1 LGSRKKDKAKRL
13 LLFRSRTRTDGHKL
27 VYDKCHFC
35 TFCGTKIVSK
45 ISSHLVTVHK
55 DKEAI
60 KSISDLPKGSRQRN
74 LLLQTLVNEDNFKD
88 NTSVTR
94 RGEGEVWADEVQ
106 WFQRTHHYHTTQHVN
121 FVRSGRQERICGDT
135 LKVAWH
141 KWVLQKTLWNARF
154 MSFKRQSC
162 KMSNTADA
170 DQHTPSGKSTES
182 VKKTASLI
190 LNGNWNFCSRCQ
202 ATSQLV
208 CFAVM

>member
-1 LGSRKKDKAKRL
+1 MYGALESVAVLWRLRSYRDIIIIINSKQTANRESCLGSRKKDKAKRL

-60 KSISDLPKGSRQRN
+60 KSISDLPPKGSRQRN

-106 WFQRTHHYHTTQHVN
+106 
-121 FVRSGRQERICGDT
+121 
-135 LKVAWH
+135 
-141 KWVLQKTLWNARF
+141 
-154 MSFKRQSC
+154 
-162 KMSNTADA
+162 
-170 DQHTPSGKSTES
+170 
-182 VKKTASLI
+182 
-190 LNGNWNFCSRCQ
+190 
-202 ATSQLV
+202 
-208 CFAVM
+208 